1 LEVLRNINVEAIKLQ
16 MLLLRRPL
24 QMPKPM
30 LLQKP
35 LQRKKL
41 QMRRPLQMRLQEKPS
56 KLRTP
61 LPSHLATG
69 TKSLRAVWLEKAYSP
84 LRNEL
89 RTPQNDHSRSKL
101 VIP

>member
-1 LEVLRNINVEAIKLQ
+1 
-16 MLLLRRPL
+16 MLLLKRPL
-24 QMPKPM
+24 QMPKPL

-35 LQRKKL
+35 LQRNKL
-41 QMRRPLQMRLQEKPS
+41 QMRKPLQRRLQEKPS

-61 LPSHLATG
+61 FPSHLETG

-89 RTPQNDHSRSKL
+89 RTPQNDQPRSKL